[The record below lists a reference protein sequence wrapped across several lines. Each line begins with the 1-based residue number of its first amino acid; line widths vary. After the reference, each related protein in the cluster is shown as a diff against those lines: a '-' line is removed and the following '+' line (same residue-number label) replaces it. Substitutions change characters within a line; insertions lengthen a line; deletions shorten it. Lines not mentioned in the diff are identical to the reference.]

1 MARLDNLEFL
11 SDIVPR
17 TTTWREYQLKKARE
31 TGEVVSRRERGLP
44 VGQTTLDGTRPHPT
58 SITDQVN
65 PQDTAVDDDET
76 VAEEEQTNGS
86 ATANPTN
93 GTNGNAT
100 LRFMPYPP
108 NGRAVQDE
116 TEDSDVA

>member
-31 TGEVVSRRERGLP
+31 TGEVVSRRERGLT

-65 PQDTAVDDDET
+65 PQDTAVDDEET
-76 VAEEEQTNGS
+76 VAEEEQTNGL

-100 LRFMPYPP
+100 LRFMPYAP